1 MITKFAHRA
10 ALAAALALVAGAVST
25 TRAQDIENRLV
36 IVTSFSKDVT
46 EPYRTAFQKKYPGT
60 KVEVQNRNTN
70 AAVTFIRETRSSPP
84 DIMWASAPDAFEVLK
99 KDKLLHKYQP
109 KAKGIADEGRLLS
122 GQRSATASSSAS
134 PRPATASCT
143 TRAICKANNMPAP
156 KEWDDLKKPIYFGHV
171 GISAPS
177 RSGTTHLTVETILQG
192 EGWDKGWA
200 TLLEIGGN
208 LAQVSDRSFGVPDA
222 VNSGQYGV
230 GIVIDFFGLSA
241 KASGFPVE
249 FVYPTVTAIV
259 PANVGII
266 ANSRNQKAAEAFVEF
281 LLSEEGQ
288 QILLDPKIQRLPV
301 RLDSY
306 AKAPAGYPNPF
317 KDARLAKGITFNSE
331 LSEERYELLNSL
343 YDRVVTFR
351 LKELNAAWKAI
362 QTAEAQARRARPA
375 PAAKDLLAQARK
387 LAIARADHREGSDRP
402 RDRRRV
408 PGAQAGAEGR
418 RPAGRVREPLGRRG
432 AEELHRGAG
441 AGGTGADG
449 EVARAGPCSTS
460 EQRSG
465 PRYQQLSP
473 GRAPIGLTGA
483 PAHAQRYRTVTPTI
497 SSPRV
502 SPLDDSGRPA
512 VARGPPRRQPGA
524 DRDPRRRRA
533 VPDRLPDRADPARDR
548 RRLHRPATAAS
559 RWSISAISSTTRCC
573 ASRSGTRSTSPP

>member
-1 MITKFAHRA
+1 MQKFAHRA
-10 ALAAALALVAGAVST
+10 ALVAALALTAGAIST
-25 TRAQDIENRLV
+25 PRAQDKGQEIENRLV
-36 IVTSFSKDVT
+36 IVTSFAKDVT

-70 AAVTFIRETRSSPP
+70 AAVTFIRETRSNPP

-99 KDKLLHKYQP
+99 KDKLLAKYQS
-109 KAKGIADEGRLLS
+109 KAKGLATKVGSYPVNDPDGYFTGFAAS
-122 GQRSATASSSAS
+122 GYGIMYN
-134 PRPATASCT
+134 
-143 TRAICKANNMPAP
+143 TRYLKANNIPAP
-156 KEWDDLKKPIYFGHV
+156 KEWDDLKKPVYLGHV

-177 RSGTTHLTVETILQG
+177 RSGTTHLTVETVLQG

-266 ANSRNQKAAEAFVEF
+266 ANSKNPRAAEAFVEF
-281 LLSEEGQ
+281 LLSDEGQ

-301 RLDSY
+301 RFDSY

-331 LSEERYELLNSL
+331 LSEQRYELLNSL

-362 QTAEAQARRARPA
+362 QAAEAKLGPKANA
-375 PAAKDLLAQARK
+375 AAKDLLAQARK
-387 LAIARADHREGSDRP
+387 LATAVPVSEKESTDPSITGAFQPLKEGQK
-402 RDRRRV
+402 
-408 PGAQAGAEGR
+408 A
-418 RPAGRVREPLGRRG
+418 AGRQ
-432 AEELHRGAG
+432 AEFE
-441 AGGTGADG
+441 
-449 EVARAGPCSTS
+449 
-460 EQRSG
+460 
-465 PRYQQLSP
+465 
-473 GRAPIGLTGA
+473 
-483 PAHAQRYRTVTPTI
+483 
-497 SSPRV
+497 
-502 SPLDDSGRPA
+502 
-512 VARGPPRRQPGA
+512 
-524 DRDPRRRRA
+524 
-533 VPDRLPDRADPARDR
+533 
-548 RRLHRPATAAS
+548 S
-559 RWSISAISSTTRCC
+559 RWDAAALKNYTEARQLAEKALTTK
-573 ASRSGTRSTSPP
+573 